1 MEGIDSIITA
11 IGGVVTGMIGGV
23 VTERKLKK
31 SEAMAELLEV
41 QKQYKELSE
50 YTNTQF
56 DRIKAQLD
64 ESRKSEEDCQKRH
77 KQTLDIVT
85 KQEERLVFLA
95 EVIARK
101 FEDEGLPRPI
111 VRPHRKDLL

>member
-1 MEGIDSIITA
+1 MEGLDNIITA
-11 IGGVVTGMIGGV
+11 IGGALAGAFSGV
-23 VTERKLKK
+23 VAERKFKK
-31 SEAMAELLEV
+31 SEAMTELLVV

-50 YTNTQF
+50 YTNIQF

-64 ESRKSEEDCQKRH
+64 ESRKSEEECQKRH

-85 KQEERLVFLA
+85 KQEERLVFLS

-101 FEDEGLPRPI
+101 FEDECLPKPI
-111 VRPHRKDLL
+111 VRPDKKDLL